1 MEKIWIF
8 FTLISISIG
17 VQAIRIDDES
27 SFPDYWQNDYEW
39 YSDELEKL
47 GILDTEVKP
56 SQELETEHKTTV
68 DVQKI
73 DQENDRKVA
82 EEIEKYRN
90 DNEAQVNAKN
100 ADSED
105 NLVDYQFEDNRSEV
119 DDDDE
124 DDEENIGDLTDD
136 KAKEFENIEG
146 ELQSIDDL
154 AEDIADLN
162 RIKESLED
170 NKEVKADLSN
180 KKNDQDTS
188 KFDRELIDNI
198 KTFDIDTDD
207 IATAKENSNKNKIT
221 ENEKVFLETEKILK
235 DDENDDFLQVQPLPK
250 DQANLDNV
258 IEETKKILETTD
270 DKLDENIEENEPNKE
285 IKSQELDKIIID
297 EDDLKNFHE
306 AYDDLVDN
314 WDKLS
319 ENWDQI
325 NSNYDKDIASNDG
338 NEEIDDLYKN
348 LKDLGDDY
356 ENIDDENIESLFSP
370 IEQVKKVETDIS
382 LEEANPL
389 PEGTKSEEKEAQN
402 ESHAI
407 EYLHDALVANDDT
420 KNPDAEIIDQGTTAN
435 PVVDKENSQGENK
448 IETSTSTSSSVD
460 YVHLSESE
468 YERVMGEFKAQHKK
482 DFNVE
487 SEDFDKHIAPVHIT
501 INEEPVVVT
510 SPNYPSNYPTN
521 NIIDWIFQGEGEGI
535 EFNITDFAVNG
546 HLGDYLLVKPG
557 GVDAS
562 GHEGLIFSYT
572 LRSERRYRFM
582 DVNRMFVRFEAKPG
596 MQFMKGFSFSVKL
609 LRHIP
614 SEPEPQPT
622 PEPVRV
628 PPHST
633 ITLNLGGMTLENF
646 LQGNIEEEFRRIVAD
661 MATMYINSNNIDPG
675 LNTTLEVTQI
685 VSRALCFHNW
695 PKFENCVEVKFG
707 VALEYDGDQDPRLD
721 VDDLNSM
728 WVTYFDQDPFA
739 SRLRRLGI
747 TEYQAPNDK
756 DVMMVWLVIAAGVVI
771 SMAMLAFALW
781 RFSCFENYTRMPP
794 FSDTDS
800 LQEKRNL
807 DLYPTPHQMLPPL
820 YSENEY
826 KWVDAKYD
834 DSTRVDMGGF
844 ANKNYVRDD
853 LYDMDSDEDVVAAR
867 ESNKSITPRD
877 IYV

>member
-17 VQAIRIDDES
+17 VQAVQIDEDS
-27 SFPDYWQNDYEW
+27 SFPDYWQDDYEW
-39 YSDELEKL
+39 YSGELEKL
-47 GILDTEVKP
+47 GILDTEVK
-56 SQELETEHKTTV
+56 SSKELKTEGKTTLEI
-68 DVQKI
+68 QNI

-90 DNEAQVNAKN
+90 DNEAQITHKN
-100 ADSED
+100 VESEN
-105 NLVDYQFEDNRSEV
+105 NLLDYQFEDNRSEV
-119 DDDDE
+119 DDNDE
-124 DDEENIGDLTDD
+124 KEDTDLTED
-136 KAKEFENIEG
+136 KAKEFESIED
-146 ELQSIDDL
+146 ELQSIGEL

-162 RIKESLED
+162 RIKESLQD
-170 NKEVKADLSN
+170 DKEVKTDLSN

-188 KFDRELIDNI
+188 NLDPESIDN
-198 KTFDIDTDD
+198 TFDIDTDD
-207 IATAKENSNKNKIT
+207 ITASKENSNKNKT
-221 ENEKVFLETEKILK
+221 TDNEEVFLETEKILK
-235 DDENDDFLQVQPLPK
+235 DDENEDFLEMQSLPK
-250 DQANLDNV
+250 DQTNLDNIV
-258 IEETKKILETTD
+258 EETRKILEATN
-270 DKLDENIEENEPNKE
+270 DKLDENIKGSEPNIE
-285 IKSQELDKIIID
+285 LKSQQLDKIIEID
-297 EDDLKNFHE
+297 EDDLKNFDE

-325 NSNYDKDIASNDG
+325 KSNDDKE
-338 NEEIDDLYKN
+338 NVLNDEEIDYLYKKLN
-348 LKDLGDDY
+348 LGDDY
-356 ENIDDENIESLFSP
+356 ENIDDENIESLLSP
-370 IEQVKKVETDIS
+370 FELEKKVKTDVS
-382 LEEANPL
+382 TEKVEPM
-389 PEGTKSEEKEAQN
+389 PDDTKSEENEAPN

-407 EYLHDALVANDDT
+407 EYLHDALLASDVTD
-420 KNPDAEIIDQGTTAN
+420 PDAEIIGQRTTSN
-435 PVVDKENSQGENK
+435 PVVDTEIASVSSQGENK
-448 IETSTSTSSSVD
+448 KEKSASTSSSVE
-460 YVHLSESE
+460 YIPLSESE
-468 YERVMGEFKAQHKK
+468 YERVMDEFKVQHKE
-482 DFNVE
+482 DFNVK
-487 SEDFDKHIAPVHIT
+487 SKDFDKHVAPIHIT
-501 INEEPVVVT
+501 ISEEPVIVT

-535 EFNITDFAVNG
+535 ELNITDFAVNG

-562 GHEGLIFSYT
+562 GNEGLIFSYT
-572 LRSERRYRFM
+572 LSSERRYRFM

-614 SEPEPQPT
+614 FETEPQPT
-622 PEPVRV
+622 PEPVIV

-633 ITLNLGGMTLENF
+633 ITLNLGGTTLENF
-646 LQGNIEEEFRRIVAD
+646 VQGEIEEEFRRIVAD

-685 VSRALCFHNW
+685 VSRALCYHNW

-707 VALEYDGDQDPRLD
+707 VPLEYDGDQEPRLD

-728 WVTYFDQDPFA
+728 WVKYFDQDPFA

-747 TEYQAPNDK
+747 TEYQAPNDT
-756 DVMMVWLVIAAGVVI
+756 DVLMVWLVIAAGVLI
-771 SMAMLAFALW
+771 SMASMAFALW
-781 RFSCFENYTRMPP
+781 RFSCFENYTRMPS

-826 KWVDAKYD
+826 KWVDAKHD

-853 LYDMDSDEDVVAAR
+853 LYDFDSDEDVVAAR
-867 ESNKSITPRD
+867 DRYTTD
-877 IYV
+877 V